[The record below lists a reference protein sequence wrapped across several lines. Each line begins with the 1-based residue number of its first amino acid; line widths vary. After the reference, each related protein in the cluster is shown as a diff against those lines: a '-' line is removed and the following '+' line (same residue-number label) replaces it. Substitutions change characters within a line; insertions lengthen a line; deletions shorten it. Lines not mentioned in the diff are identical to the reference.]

1 MFSLFSAKLY
11 IKIRPNNNVVEN
23 CECKINPCILIF
35 TPNIRFNTIQNAN
48 IPFIFTF
55 CDAVISLQQK
65 IEIKNNK
72 I

>member
-11 IKIRPNNNVVEN
+11 IKIRPNNIGVEKSG
-23 CECKINPCILIF
+23 CEINPCILIF
-35 TPNIRFNTIQNAN
+35 TPNIRFYTIQNAN

-65 IEIKNNK
+65 NEIKNNK